1 MAQRRRRRRSEAGC
15 GARGA
20 LALLALALCAPGARG
35 RALEWFS
42 AVVSTE
48 YVDPRTNRTVWSVSE
63 SGRFSDSSPKEG
75 ALGLVG
81 VPHAADR
88 DPEGCATDTRFLVS
102 PPWVALVAR
111 GGCTFKE
118 KVLVAARRNASAVV
132 IYNEERHGNATSPMP
147 HTGEPEPRAV
157 EWWGLCSAVM
167 ADGLLVF
174 HGPPG
179 GPWRSGTIREALD
192 LLGVPPVVLRLGGRP
207 ASRKD

>member
-1 MAQRRRRRRSEAGC
+1 MARRRRRPEAGG

-20 LALLALALCAPGARG
+20 LALLALALCAPGSRG
-35 RALEWFS
+35 RALEWYS

-63 SGRFSDSSPKEG
+63 NGRFGDNSPKEG

-81 VPHAADR
+81 VPHTADR
-88 DPEGCATDTRFLVS
+88 DPEGCATDTHFLVS

-132 IYNEERHGNATSPMP
+132 IYNEERYGNLTSPMS
-147 HTGEPEPRAV
+147 HAGEPAPRTG

-167 ADGLLVF
+167 AHGLLVV
-174 HGPPG
+174 HWPS
-179 GPWRSGTIREALD
+179 WWSLA
-192 LLGVPPVVLRLGGRP
+192 VQNY
-207 ASRKD
+207 